1 MMKRF
6 KAPVSLLCILTFM
19 QAIWKTARN
28 ALSERPSS
36 TQKRKDAM
44 RGKAAPAALGP
55 VFARRPCAV
64 APLRSGSAALQ
75 TISEKPPK
83 NKRVALLLMLTAFVL
98 AACDAQPT
106 VSLRRD
112 AQVASALAQA
122 EVNRYIEAY
131 RARYQLAPR
140 PPGDLQAVAE
150 TYMRRYQPGPEPRI
164 FESSVIY
171 DRKGRVLAEIFD
183 EGRRVWTPLSQ
194 ISPTLIQAVIATED
208 ATFYTNRGV
217 DRRRVVAALVQNLA
231 NPERLSGASTIT
243 MQLARNLFMPPAERF
258 QPTLERKV
266 NEVLLAQELTELF
279 TKDEILEMYLNL
291 VYFGHR
297 AYGPEAAAR
306 TYFGKSALALSMAEA
321 TLLAGL
327 PQQPAR
333 LDPFV
338 NFEGAKRRQRVVLDL
353 MVRHGYLNAAT
364 ADRIFAEP
372 IALAQDPDR
381 RPTQAPHFVQYVR
394 DYLARYPELDNLGR
408 RGLNIYTTLDLDMH
422 NLAQQIVT
430 EQVNALRPRFNLN
443 NAALVALKPGTAEIL
458 VMVGSADFNDAR
470 IGGQVNVVLRQRQPG
485 SAIKPVLYAAAFD
498 ANLISPATVLWDLS
512 VTYPVVGSRPYTPRN
527 YDGRLRGPVTA
538 RMALAGSLN
547 VPAVKLMEGVSLER
561 FVEAANRMG
570 VRSLSEEDI
579 RRAGL
584 AMTLGGSEVTLFDL
598 AVSYHTIANH
608 GEYVEPTPIL
618 RMTDARGRPIPL
630 PPQERRQAVS
640 PAAAYLV
647 TDILSDNDARAPIFG
662 VNSPLRLS
670 RPAAAKTGTTTS
682 FRDNLTVGYTRYLV
696 AGVWAGNNDGRP
708 MRNATGVTGAAPI
721 WKMFMEA
728 VMADP
733 ALLRTL
739 DAPEDPAAWA
749 FEQPSDV
756 VRIAH
761 PCPRELRCPPEG
773 ELFTR
778 QWIETHL
785 LSGPYVDAYQS
796 GIFSRVRVDRTNGQ
810 SIQLGVCLQQRTA
823 FDDPDAQ
830 VFLAM
835 PRGFGE
841 LAPQWRY
848 ADAFAGQ
855 ETLIAL
861 EGGEAAPDLAPTLR
875 PFLPTPGA
883 QRPAIF
889 TFPNRVLEEQ
899 RSALR
904 WAQARNTLL
913 SLGTCAEAEGI
924 ARALYG
930 ETVRRIAISEPPRRL
945 AAASLVGT
953 LTVTETNVLTDVV
966 EATSVL
972 TTTETATE
980 RTVETETQPET
991 RVAAE
996 TAPTPVGAG
1005 IYQLSS
1011 VSADNNCPGNY
1022 IMGRVLNR
1030 QGAPVGGVVVQMV
1043 DQWGNRAT
1051 AVSKSGAAD
1060 AGQFDFPI
1068 YSGSRLELS
1077 LTVMG
1082 PDGAPASPTIMLR
1095 YPPESGDARCYHLVW
1110 RDAQG

>member
-1 MMKRF
+1 MIERF
-6 KAPVSLLCILTFM
+6 KTPVLLLAIFSFL
-19 QAIWKTARN
+19 QATW
-28 ALSERPSS
+28 
-36 TQKRKDAM
+36 
-44 RGKAAPAALGP
+44 KAACAR
-55 VFARRPCAV
+55 VFQNLLLMNLLLTWR
-64 APLRSGSAALQ
+64 GSATFRKL
-75 TISEKPPK
+75 TEKLP
-83 NKRVALLLMLTAFVL
+83 NDKRVALLLTLVAFML

-112 AQVASALAQA
+112 AQVAMALVQA
-122 EVNRYIEAY
+122 EVNRRIEAY
-131 RARYQLAPR
+131 HARYQLAPR
-140 PPGDLQAVAE
+140 PDGDLRTVAE

-164 FESSVIY
+164 FESSVLY
-171 DRKGRVLAEIFD
+171 DRKGRILTEIFD
-183 EGRRVWTPLSQ
+183 EGRRVWKPLSQ
-194 ISPTLIQAVIATED
+194 VSPALVQAIIATED

-217 DRRRVVAALVQNLA
+217 DRRRAVAALVQNLA
-231 NPERLSGASTIT
+231 NPDQLSGASTIT

-258 QPTLERKV
+258 QPTLERKI

-333 LDPFV
+333 LDPFL
-338 NFEGAKRRQRVVLDL
+338 NFEAAKRRQRIVLDL
-353 MVRHGYLNAAT
+353 MVRHGYLNAAA

-372 IALAQDPDR
+372 ITLAEDPDR

-394 DYLARYPELDNLGR
+394 DSLARYPELGNPGR
-408 RGLNIYTTLDLDMH
+408 TGLHVYTTLDLDMH
-422 NLAQQIVT
+422 NLAQQIVS
-430 EQVNALRPRFNLN
+430 EQVRALRPRFNLT

-470 IGGQVNVVLRQRQPG
+470 IGGQVNVVLRERQPG

-512 VTYPVVGSRPYTPRN
+512 VTYPVVGARPYTPRN

-547 VPAVKLMEGVSLER
+547 VPAVKLMEGVGLER

-570 VRSLSEEDI
+570 VRSLSEDDI

-608 GEYVEPTPIL
+608 GLYVEPTAIL
-618 RMTDARGRPIPL
+618 RVTDARGRPIPL
-630 PPQERRQAVS
+630 PPQERRQAIS

-647 TDILSDNDARAPIFG
+647 TDILSDNDARTPIFG

-733 ALLRTL
+733 VLLRTL

-749 FEQPSDV
+749 FEQPDDV

-761 PCPRELRCPPEG
+761 PCPRELYCPPQG
-773 ELFTR
+773 EIFTR
-778 QWIETHL
+778 KWIETHL
-785 LSGPYVDAYQS
+785 LSGPYADAYQS
-796 GIFSRVRVDRTNGQ
+796 GLFSRVRVDRSNGQ
-810 SIQLGVCLQQRTA
+810 SIQPGVCLQQRTA

-830 VFLAM
+830 VALM
-835 PRGFGE
+835 LPRGFGE

-848 ADAFAGQ
+848 VDASIST
-855 ETLIAL
+855 ETLASL
-861 EGGEAAPDLAPTLR
+861 ESDAIPDTPPALR

-883 QRPAIF
+883 QRPAVF
-889 TFPNRVLEEQ
+889 DFPDRVLEEQ

-904 WAQARNTLL
+904 WAQGRNTLL

-924 ARALYG
+924 VRALYG
-930 ETVRRIAISEPPRRL
+930 DTVRRIVISEPPRRL
-945 AAASLVGT
+945 VAAVNGT
-953 LTVTETNVLTDVV
+953 LTVTETTILTDTL
-966 EATSVL
+966 EATAVL
-972 TTTETATE
+972 TTTEAT
-980 RTVETETQPET
+980 TETPTEIASQPEAP
-991 RVAAE
+991 VAAF
-996 TAPTPVGAG
+996 TAVGAG

-1011 VSADNNCPGNY
+1011 ISTDNNCPGNY

-1051 AVSKSGAAD
+1051 AVSKSGAVD

-1077 LTVMG
+1077 FTVIG
-1082 PDGAPASPTIMLR
+1082 PDGAPASPTVTLR

-1110 RDAQG
+1110 RNAQG

>member
-1 MMKRF
+1 MMERF
-6 KAPVSLLCILTFM
+6 KTPVFQFSIFPFLRVIWIL
-19 QAIWKTARN
+19 QVIWKAAWHRGLKHPVGGWRSLPWRGSVAFQKST
-28 ALSERPSS
+28 ETRPSH
-36 TQKRKDAM
+36 
-44 RGKAAPAALGP
+44 PL
-55 VFARRPCAV
+55 V
-64 APLRSGSAALQ
+64 APL
-75 TISEKPPK
+75 
-83 NKRVALLLMLTAFVL
+83 LMLAAFML

-112 AQVASALAQA
+112 AQVAMALVQV
-122 EVNRYIEAY
+122 EVNRRLEAY
-131 RARYQLAPR
+131 RARYQLAPQ
-140 PPGDLQAVAE
+140 PEGDLRTVAE

-164 FESSVIY
+164 FESSVLY

-194 ISPTLIQAVIATED
+194 ISPTLIQAIIATED

-217 DRRRVVAALVQNLA
+217 DRRRAVAALIQNLA
-231 NPERLSGASTIT
+231 DPEQLSGASTIT

-258 QPTLERKV
+258 QPTLERKI

-333 LDPFV
+333 LDPFL
-338 NFEGAKRRQRVVLDL
+338 NFEAAKRRQRIVLDL

-372 IALAQDPDR
+372 ITLAEDPDR

-394 DYLARYPELDNLGR
+394 ESLARYPELGNLGR
-408 RGLNIYTTLDLDMH
+408 VGLNIYTTLDLDMH
-422 NLAQQIVT
+422 NLAQQIVS
-430 EQVNALRPRFNLN
+430 EQVRALRPRFNLN

-470 IGGQVNVVLRQRQPG
+470 IGGQVNVVLRERQPG
-485 SAIKPVLYAAAFD
+485 SAIKPVLYVAAFD

-512 VTYPVVGSRPYTPRN
+512 VTYPVVGARPYTPRN

-547 VPAVKLMEGVSLER
+547 VPAVKLMEGVGLER
-561 FVEAANRMG
+561 FVDVANRMG
-570 VRSLSEEDI
+570 VRSLSEDDI

-598 AVSYHTIANH
+598 VVSYHTIANQ
-608 GEYVEPTPIL
+608 GLYVEPTAIL
-618 RMTDARGRPIPL
+618 RITDARGRLIPL

-662 VNSPLRLS
+662 ANSPLRLS

-708 MRNATGVTGAAPI
+708 MRNATGITGAAPI

-733 ALLRTL
+733 VLLRTL
-739 DAPEDPAAWA
+739 DAPEDPAAWT
-749 FEQPSDV
+749 FEQPDDI

-761 PCPRELRCPPEG
+761 PCPREIRCPPQG

-778 QWIETHL
+778 KWIESHL
-785 LSGPYVDAYQS
+785 LSGPYADAYQS
-796 GIFSRVRVDRTNGQ
+796 GIFSRVRVDRANGQ

-830 VFLAM
+830 VVLM
-835 PRGFGE
+835 LPRGFGE

-848 ADAFAGQ
+848 VDTAISSERLVSSDDNVGL
-855 ETLIAL
+855 ETM
-861 EGGEAAPDLAPTLR
+861 LALR
-875 PFLPTPGA
+875 PFLPTPSA
-883 QRPAIF
+883 QRLAVF
-889 TFPNRVLEEQ
+889 SFPNRVLEEQ

-904 WAQARNTLL
+904 WSQGRNIVL

-924 ARALYG
+924 VRALYG
-930 ETVRRIAISEPPRRL
+930 DTVRRIVISEPPRRL
-945 AAASLVGT
+945 AAASALGASTVADTALLTGT
-953 LTVTETNVLTDVV
+953 TLLTDTLG
-966 EATSVL
+966 ATTAL
-972 TTTETATE
+972 TTTGTTPELA
-980 RTVETETQPET
+980 TQPEAV
-991 RVAAE
+991 VAMFPE
-996 TAPTPVGAG
+996 GGAG

-1011 VSADNNCPGNY
+1011 VSTDNNCPGNY

-1051 AVSKSGAAD
+1051 AVSKSGAVD

-1068 YSGSRLELS
+1068 FSGSRLELS
-1077 LTVMG
+1077 FTVIG
-1082 PDGAPASPTIMLR
+1082 PDGAPASPTVTLR
-1095 YPPESGDARCYHLVW
+1095 YPPESGNTRCYHLVW
-1110 RDAQG
+1110 RNAQG

>member
-1 MMKRF
+1 MMEQF
-6 KAPVSLLCILTFM
+6 KTPVPLLSIFAFLQVTWKAACDE
-19 QAIWKTARN
+19 IWKGLFLTWRG
-28 ALSERPSS
+28 SV
-36 TQKRKDAM
+36 TFQKLAQKL
-44 RGKAAPAALGP
+44 PNN
-55 VFARRPCAV
+55 
-64 APLRSGSAALQ
+64 Q
-75 TISEKPPK
+75 
-83 NKRVALLLMLTAFVL
+83 RVALLLTLATFML

-112 AQVASALAQA
+112 AQVAMALVQA
-122 EVNRYIEAY
+122 EVNRRIEAY
-131 RARYQLAPR
+131 HARYQLAPR
-140 PPGDLQAVAE
+140 PEGDLRAVAE

-164 FESSVIY
+164 FESSLLY

-183 EGRRVWTPLSQ
+183 EGRRIWTPLSQ
-194 ISPTLIQAVIATED
+194 ISPALIQAMIATED

-217 DRRRVVAALVQNLA
+217 DRRRAVAALVQNLA
-231 NPERLSGASTIT
+231 NPDRLSGASTIT

-258 QPTLERKV
+258 QPTLERKI

-291 VYFGHR
+291 VYFGHQ

-333 LDPFV
+333 LDPFL
-338 NFEGAKRRQRVVLDL
+338 NFEAAKRRQRIVLDL
-353 MVRHGYLNAAT
+353 MVRHGYLNAA
-364 ADRIFAEP
+364 AAERIFAEP
-372 IALAQDPDR
+372 ITLAENPDR

-394 DYLARYPELDNLGR
+394 DSLARYPELGNLGR
-408 RGLNIYTTLDLDMH
+408 AGLHVYTTLDLDMH
-422 NLAQQIVT
+422 NLAQQIVS
-430 EQVNALRPRFNLN
+430 EQVNALRPRFNLT

-458 VMVGSADFNDAR
+458 VMVGSADFNDVR
-470 IGGQVNVVLRQRQPG
+470 IGGQVNVALRERQPG

-498 ANLISPATVLWDLS
+498 ANLISPATLLWDLS
-512 VTYPVVGSRPYTPRN
+512 VTYPVAGARPYTPRN

-547 VPAVKLMEGVSLER
+547 VPTVKLMEGVGLER
-561 FVEAANRMG
+561 FVDAANRMG
-570 VRSLSEEDI
+570 VRSLSEDDI

-608 GEYVEPTPIL
+608 GLYVEPTAIL
-618 RMTDARGRPIPL
+618 RITDARGRPIPL
-630 PPQERRQAVS
+630 PPQERRQVIS

-662 VNSPLRLS
+662 ANSPLRLS

-708 MRNATGVTGAAPI
+708 MRNATGITGAAPI

-728 VMADP
+728 VMDDP

-739 DAPEDPAAWA
+739 DAPEDPTAWT
-749 FEQPSDV
+749 FEQPDDV

-761 PCPRELRCPPEG
+761 PCPRELRCPPQG

-778 QWIETHL
+778 KWIETHL
-785 LSGPYVDAYQS
+785 LSGPYADAYQS
-796 GIFSRVRVDRTNGQ
+796 GLFSRVRVDRSNGQ

-830 VFLAM
+830 VALM
-835 PRGFGE
+835 LPRGFGE

-848 ADAFAGQ
+848 VDTTNTDTPIGTERLAS
-855 ETLIAL
+855 L
-861 EGGEAAPDLAPTLR
+861 EGDAIPGVLPAPR

-883 QRPAIF
+883 QRPAVF
-889 TFPNRVLEEQ
+889 AFPDRVLEEQ

-904 WAQARNTLL
+904 WAQGRNTLL

-924 ARALYG
+924 VRALYG
-930 ETVRRIAISEPPRRL
+930 DSVRRIVISEPPRRL
-945 AAASLVGT
+945 LAASVGGT
-953 LTVTETNVLTDVV
+953 PPVTETTIRTDTL
-966 EATSVL
+966 EATAAV
-972 TTTETATE
+972 TPTAVTTETPPEIAM
-980 RTVETETQPET
+980 QPEAP
-991 RVAAE
+991 VA
-996 TAPTPVGAG
+996 TFTGVGAD

-1011 VSADNNCPGNY
+1011 VSTDNNCPGNY

-1043 DQWGNRAT
+1043 DQWGNRAI
-1051 AVSKSGAAD
+1051 AVSKSGAVD

-1077 LTVMG
+1077 FTVMG
-1082 PDGAPASPTIMLR
+1082 PDGAPASPTITLR

-1110 RDAQG
+1110 RNAQG